1 MKTPLL
7 ISLIICLFFKL
18 SAQIDSSSLPIIEK
32 LIDGVENLETI
43 SEEYEMSED
52 QENVVWKSHN
62 KWNINLLN
70 SEVALQIFE
79 MSDFQYY
86 QLQKYIDQQGELLT
100 IYELAGIEGFSYEEI
115 QKWIP
120 YLDVKPVKKNKNY
133 WNHFFK
139 FGKHQLLIRNGRLLE
154 QDLELDDRV
163 IDSTKGSNDHLCFK
177 YQFKTNDWFSLS
189 FSGEKDK
196 EELLTWNKDQKGFDF
211 YSGNM
216 QFYNIGIIKK

>member
-86 QLQKYIDQQGELLT
+86 QLQKYIDQGLGVSME
-100 IYELAGIEGFSYEEI
+100 
-115 QKWIP
+115 
-120 YLDVKPVKKNKNY
+120 
-133 WNHFFK
+133 
-139 FGKHQLLIRNGRLLE
+139 
-154 QDLELDDRV
+154 
-163 IDSTKGSNDHLCFK
+163 
-177 YQFKTNDWFSLS
+177 
-189 FSGEKDK
+189 
-196 EELLTWNKDQKGFDF
+196 
-211 YSGNM
+211 
-216 QFYNIGIIKK
+216 